1 MSDSLAR
8 ENTYVVGEVVTV
20 FGRRGGCDVN
30 GSDDKNDRERP
41 PMVNNFMMPKL
52 FGSAREQI

>member
-1 MSDSLAR
+1 MRVILRPLLMIISPAR

-30 GSDDKNDRERP
+30 GSDDKNGRETGT
-41 PMVNNFMMPKL
+41 VAVGWL
-52 FGSAREQI
+52 S